1 MTMRTLREI
10 KEEAVRKVETIAIKK
25 VLKFTRGK
33 KTEAAKILDV
43 DYKTLLTKIK
53 QYDL

>member
-1 MTMRTLREI
+1 MRPLREL
-10 KEEAVRKVETIAIKK
+10 KEEAVRKVEISAIKK
-25 VLKFTRGK
+25 SLKISRGK
-33 KTEAAKILDV
+33 KTEAAKMLDV